1 MLAEQQH
8 QSESKILNFLSE
20 FQHVPQALVLT
31 ASDDPGP
38 RRRRRLGV
46 TSVTC
51 QCRGPWLL
59 VPGPVAGPGVVR
71 LSPC

>member
-1 MLAEQQH
+1 
-8 QSESKILNFLSE
+8 
-20 FQHVPQALVLT
+20 
-31 ASDDPGP
+31 
-38 RRRRRLGV
+38 V

-59 VPGPVAGPGVVR
+59 IPGPVAGPGVVR